1 MVLLFVPMGSVGHSK
16 SVERRK
22 GENAQQI
29 LIWLPASN
37 LTTR

>member
-1 MVLLFVPMGSVGHSK
+1 MNLLFVPMDSVGHSK

-29 LIWLPASN
+29 LLWLPAST
-37 LTTR
+37 LATQ